1 MRRASIAAC
10 ALALAACA
18 RAPDGAARVGAGLN
32 LALNRPATGSPVCK
46 PGEEAGKA
54 FNGRN
59 RSWTHDKFCTLA
71 KPAWLQVDLGGV
83 HTVHRFTVR
92 HAGAAG
98 EPTGMNTRAFRIS
111 TSFDARAWDTAVEVQ
126 GNTDSVTVH
135 DIAPRRARHVR
146 MDVTEPTQ
154 APQDPATRIYELEV
168 R

>member
-18 RAPDGAARVGAGLN
+18 RAPDGDARAGAGIN
-32 LALNRPATGSPVCK
+32 LALNRPAIGSPICK

-59 RSWTHDKFCTLA
+59 ESWTHDKFCSLE
-71 KPAWLQVDLGGV
+71 KPAWLQVDLGAV
-83 HTVHRFTVR
+83 HTVHGFTVR

-98 EPTGMNTRAFRIS
+98 EAERMNTRAYRIG
-111 TSFDARAWDTAVEVQ
+111 TSLDGRTWETAVEVRD
-126 GNTDSVTVH
+126 NTRNVTVH
-135 DIAPRRARHVR
+135 DIAPRQARHVR
-146 MDVTEPTQ
+146 MDVIEPTQ
-154 APQDPATRIYELEV
+154 AREDPATRIYELEV